1 MEGRDEMCSETLL
14 KTPALVIWCFPSRQ
28 PAAFQPCWMCLSPR
42 TGTSSTFSNNRNG
55 HRCVSCPAG
64 KKKARGEYPCRLD
77 RGLSSAALLSRTY
90 SLRWVPTLQW
100 DLATETTLSVAPT
113 PQPKS
118 EPKREYEKR
127 FAARTAVLERRQQL
141 FVIVSNWRLVCVLAV
156 PLMAWLSWGRDL
168 FSPWWLALPLAA
180 FVALAV
186 YHEFVD
192 RRIQGAKRA
201 VCFYEHGLARL
212 GDRWSAIGDRGER
225 FADPNHLY
233 ASDLDVFGEGS
244 LFQLLCTARTRA
256 GESALADCLCRP
268 ASPGEILSRQE
279 AVEEL
284 RHKLDLREELALL
297 GADVRSGLHP
307 EALSR
312 WAARPAAVFP
322 TGVRWL
328 AFFLSAVTFASLAP
342 LFLETPHLT
351 PFAIALLLEATFA
364 VLVRSRV
371 NKVIEAVDS
380 PARDLGLLSDVLSR
394 LEAEKFDS
402 RLLKE
407 LRARLDTAD
416 RPASVRIARLE
427 RLVEYLE
434 WRGNNMFTA
443 LARMLFW
450 GTQFALVIEAWR
462 RESGPHI
469 EKWLRAVGEIEALC
483 ALSGYAYE
491 NPDDPFPELAE
502 ESCFDA
508 EGLGHPLMARAELV
522 RNDLSIGGD
531 LRLLVVS
538 GSNMSGK
545 STLLRSVGLN
555 AALAQAGAPVR
566 ARRLRLSP
574 LAIGAS
580 MRPVDS
586 LQEHTSRFY
595 AEIKRLRAIVALTE
609 HELPVVFLLD
619 EILSGTNSHDRRIG
633 AEAVVKALVE
643 RGSIGLV
650 TTHDL
655 ALTKITEQ
663 LGVRA
668 ANVHFEDRLENGTM
682 IFDFKMRLGVV
693 ERSNALDLM
702 RSIGLDV

>member
-1 MEGRDEMCSETLL
+1 M
-14 KTPALVIWCFPSRQ
+14 
-28 PAAFQPCWMCLSPR
+28 
-42 TGTSSTFSNNRNG
+42 
-55 HRCVSCPAG
+55 
-64 KKKARGEYPCRLD
+64 
-77 RGLSSAALLSRTY
+77 
-90 SLRWVPTLQW
+90 
-100 DLATETTLSVAPT
+100 
-113 PQPKS
+113 
-118 EPKREYEKR
+118 
-127 FAARTAVLERRQQL
+127 
-141 FVIVSNWRLVCVLAV
+141 LAV
-156 PLMAWLSWGRDL
+156 PLMAWLSWGRGL
-168 FSPWWLALPLAA
+168 FSPWWMAVPLAA
-180 FVALAV
+180 FIALVV
-186 YHEFVD
+186 YHEFVE
-192 RRIQGAKRA
+192 RGIQAAKRA
-201 VCFYEHGLARL
+201 VRFHEHGLARL
-212 GDRWSAIGDRGER
+212 GDRWSGIGERGES
-225 FADPNHLY
+225 FADPHHLY
-233 ASDLDVFGEGS
+233 AGDLDVFGEGS
-244 LFQLLCTARTRA
+244 LFQLLCTARTSA
-256 GESALADCLCRP
+256 GESALADWLCRP
-268 ASPGEILSRQE
+268 APPGEILDRQQ

-297 GADVRSGLHP
+297 GTDVRSGVHP

-312 WAARPAAVFP
+312 WAARPVVVFP
-322 TGVRWL
+322 KGVRWV
-328 AFFLSAVTFASLAP
+328 AFLLSALTLGSLAP
-342 LFLETPHLT
+342 LFWETPRLA
-351 PFAIALLLEATFA
+351 PFLIALLLEAAFA

-371 NKVIEAVDS
+371 NEVIEAVDS
-380 PARDLGLLSDVLSR
+380 PARDLRLLSDVLSR

-402 RLLKE
+402 PLLKK

-427 RLVEYLE
+427 RLVEYLD

-443 LARMLFW
+443 VARLLFW
-450 GTQFALVIEAWR
+450 GTQFALAIEAWR
-462 RESGPHI
+462 QESGPHI
-469 EKWLRAVGEIEALC
+469 EGWLRAVGEIEALC

-491 NPDDPFPELAE
+491 NPEDPFPELAE
-502 ESCFDA
+502 TSCFEA
-508 EGLGHPLMARAELV
+508 EGLGHPLVPRAELV

-609 HELPVVFLLD
+609 EELPVVFLLD
-619 EILSGTNSHDRRIG
+619 ELLSGTNSHDRRIG
-633 AEAVVKALVE
+633 AEAVVKGLAG
-643 RGSIGLV
+643 RGAIGLV

-668 ANVHFEDRLENGTM
+668 ANVHFEDRIENGEM
-682 IFDFKMRLGVV
+682 VFDFKMRPGVV
-693 ERSNALDLM
+693 ERSNALALM